1 MEGKTI
7 HKGGLCI
14 SIDSLAGMTKESF
27 CAKYKGRVKDA
38 GKLWQDHIK
47 KHVPKKPKK
56 EANEPRN
63 AKKKKASS

>member
-14 SIDSLAGMTKESF
+14 SIDSLNGITKELF
-27 CAKYKGRVKDA
+27 CEKYKGRVKDA

-47 KHVPKKPKK
+47 KHVPKKVRN
-56 EANEPRN
+56 EANESR